1 MASST
6 ASTSADI
13 DAGSYE
19 TYDDMKVSCGPLL
32 RLPSYL
38 ESEFWSQR
46 VMLVIDAFAITH
58 ALIMNMMQIKTFKV
72 LSTATLLPHERIA
85 MLLYPVGALSNL
97 LLIVRRPRDY
107 SKERLSSTIS
117 NRVGR
122 VVLMLLTALLSTP
135 LDAEKLAGALPGWQ
149 PSLQGSVFNT
159 SGLNPPVAATAS
171 LAVNRTAAAVPASWQ
186 SAGTAAGSFLA
197 AEAAAA
203 VVDSAAGA
211 SMAMAAG
218 SAVAWAAASAA
229 GVAAAHSSIT
239 MRLGWRQL
247 AQLVKP
253 VFGPPLVTLGYCTFM
268 LPLRLTVPLQLVT
281 FVISLVIFSTRACWY
296 LSRPGLAEMAVGG
309 CRAVST
315 AMFAGPSLIMG
326 SSSSAHAAHVQ
337 SAVCSSGLSSL
348 LMLTVFVH
356 VVLLLVVPCVA
367 QYAIEYIMK
376 AQFVASRGLRLES
389 SWGPQKGAVLV
400 GLSVQAVLLATWVLC
415 DFAVRGMMMQD
426 MQCSA
431 EGWLVAAGPG
441 TLAAA

>member
-1 MASST
+1 MLPSSLCH
-6 ASTSADI
+6 TSAW
-13 DAGSYE
+13 AALHLLPL
-19 TYDDMKVSCGPLL
+19 SCK
-32 RLPSYL
+32 
-38 ESEFWSQR
+38 Q
-46 VMLVIDAFAITH
+46 
-58 ALIMNMMQIKTFKV
+58 
-72 LSTATLLPHERIA
+72 TLLPHERIA
-85 MLLYPVGALSNL
+85 MLLYPIGALSNL
-97 LLIVRRPRDY
+97 FLIICRPRDY

-159 SGLNPPVAATAS
+159 SGLNPPVAATAAS
-171 LAVNRTAAAVPASWQ
+171 LAVNSPAAAVPASWQ
-186 SAGTAAGSFLA
+186 AAGTAAGSFLA
-197 AEAAAA
+197 AEAAAAAAA

-218 SAVAWAAASAA
+218 SAVAWAAAATA

-239 MRLGWRQL
+239 MRLGWRHL

-253 VFGPPLVTLGYCTFM
+253 VFGPPLVTLGYCMFM

-315 AMFAGPSLIMG
+315 AMFIGPSLIMG

-376 AQFVASRGLRLES
+376 AQFVGGCGWRAPGVPRRELCLWRCLCRLYC
-389 SWGPQKGAVLV
+389 WQLGC
-400 GLSVQAVLLATWVLC
+400 SVTLL
-415 DFAVRGMMMQD
+415 
-426 MQCSA
+426 
-431 EGWLVAAGPG
+431 
-441 TLAAA
+441 